1 VANLRDIR
9 KRIGSIE
16 TTQQITRAMK
26 MVSAAKLHRAINA
39 VVAARPYADKIREVL
54 SAVSAGVEPDVN
66 PLLVQRDRVRSLDV
80 VVFTSD
86 RGLCGAFNANI
97 IKRAERLILKRR
109 PELEAV
115 NVVPVGRKGRDYFR
129 RRAYGEIPRGWI
141 GVGTVTQGV
150 AQEIAEFLM
159 DRYVAGASDEVQLVY
174 SHFHSALSQQAM
186 ERALLPLRP
195 EESGE
200 PVRYEMEP
208 RADRLLALLVPRAVE
223 FLIFRAL
230 LETQAGEHGARMT
243 AMENATNNTDELIRT
258 LTLDYNKARQAA
270 ITAELVE
277 IVSGAEAL

>member
-1 VANLRDIR
+1 
-9 KRIGSIE
+9 
-16 TTQQITRAMK
+16 
-26 MVSAAKLHRAINA
+26 
-39 VVAARPYADKIREVL
+39 
-54 SAVSAGVEPDVN
+54 
-66 PLLVQRDRVRSLDV
+66 
-80 VVFTSD
+80 
-86 RGLCGAFNANI
+86 
-97 IKRAERLILKRR
+97 
-109 PELEAV
+109 
-115 NVVPVGRKGRDYFR
+115 
-129 RRAYGEIPRGWI
+129 
-141 GVGTVTQGV
+141 
-150 AQEIAEFLM
+150 
-159 DRYVAGASDEVQLVY
+159 
-174 SHFHSALSQQAM
+174 M